1 MDIHE
6 YQAKEILA
14 SFGVTIP
21 RGGIV
26 YSPETAENKAREIGG
41 SKWVVKAQI
50 HSGAR
55 GKAGGVI
62 VCNSPLEVAQATD
75 KLLGKKLVT
84 NQTGPQGKIVNRIY
98 IEEATDIEKELYLG
112 LVFDRSSESIMIV
125 ASTEGGMSVEEIAK
139 EKPDSIIRS
148 KIEVAVGIQDFQARE
163 LAFGLGIEPEL
174 VRRVS
179 ETIIGCAKAF
189 SELDA
194 TMVEVNPLVIS
205 KQKQI
210 LALDCKMSFDNNAMF
225 RRDKVSELR
234 DKTQEDEKEVYASDR
249 GLNYVSLDGNIGN
262 IINGAGLAMASMDM
276 IKLAGGEPA
285 NFLDVGGGATPEKIV
300 KAFRLITMD
309 KKVKVILV
317 NIFAG
322 INRCDWVAEGIVTWL
337 WGGYSVDNPTL
348 TRFFTLHYLI
358 PFLILGL
365 VVLHIWAL
373 HIPGNNNPVGID
385 IKKPSKDT
393 VPFHP
398 YIVIKDG
405 FALLMFMIVF
415 AFFVFYTPN
424 ILGHADNY
432 IEANPLVTPAHIV
445 PEWYLL
451 PFYAILRS
459 VPDKLLGVIAMLSAI
474 LILAALP
481 WLDTSKIRSA
491 VFRPL
496 YKQFYW
502 ILVADVLILGYV
514 GAMPAEGLYLLIARI
529 ATAYYFLHFLVVL
542 PILGFKERTTP
553 VPLSITEPIL
563 GGSPN
568 LATVKKKDNLK
579 DQ

>member
-6 YQAKEILA
+6 YQAKEILS

-26 YSPETAENKAREIGG
+26 YSPENAENKAREIGG

-55 GKAGGVI
+55 GKAGGII

-84 NQTGPQGKIVNRIY
+84 NQTGPEGKIVNRIY

-112 LVFDRSSESIMIV
+112 LVFDRSSESIMVV

-139 EKPDSIIRS
+139 EKPETIIRS
-148 KIEVAVGIQDFQARE
+148 KIEVAVGIQSFQARE
-163 LAFGLGIEPEL
+163 LAFGLGIDPEL
-174 VRRVS
+174 IARAS
-179 ETIIGCAKAF
+179 DTIIGCAKAF
-189 SELDA
+189 SELAA

-225 RRDKVSELR
+225 RRNKVSELR
-234 DKTQEDEKEVYASDR
+234 DKSQEDEKEVYASDR

-322 INRCDWVAEGIVTWL
+322 INRCDWVAEGIVQALEKIEVKVPLVIRLAGTNVEK
-337 WGGYSVDNPTL
+337 GNK
-348 TRFFTLHYLI
+348 
-358 PFLILGL
+358 IL
-365 VVLHIWAL
+365 
-373 HIPGNNNPVGID
+373 
-385 IKKPSKDT
+385 KDS
-393 VPFHP
+393 
-398 YIVIKDG
+398 
-405 FALLMFMIVF
+405 
-415 AFFVFYTPN
+415 N
-424 ILGHADNY
+424 INY
-432 IEANPLVTPAHIV
+432 IEASTLEEAANKAV
-445 PEWYLL
+445 
-451 PFYAILRS
+451 
-459 VPDKLLGVIAMLSAI
+459 
-474 LILAALP
+474 AAL
-481 WLDTSKIRSA
+481 K
-491 VFRPL
+491 
-496 YKQFYW
+496 
-502 ILVADVLILGYV
+502 
-514 GAMPAEGLYLLIARI
+514 
-529 ATAYYFLHFLVVL
+529 
-542 PILGFKERTTP
+542 
-553 VPLSITEPIL
+553 
-563 GGSPN
+563 
-568 LATVKKKDNLK
+568 
-579 DQ
+579 

>member
-6 YQAKEILA
+6 YQAKEILS

-26 YSPETAENKAREIGG
+26 YSPENAENKAREIGG

-55 GKAGGVI
+55 GKAGGII

-84 NQTGPQGKIVNRIY
+84 NQTGPEGKIVNRIY

-112 LVFDRSSESIMIV
+112 LVFDRSSESIMVV

-139 EKPDSIIRS
+139 EKPETIIRS
-148 KIEVAVGIQDFQARE
+148 KIEVAVGIQSFQARE
-163 LAFGLGIEPEL
+163 LAFGLGIDPEL
-174 VRRVS
+174 IARS
-179 ETIIGCAKAF
+179 SDTIIGCAKAF

-225 RRDKVSELR
+225 RRNKVSELR
-234 DKTQEDEKEVYASDR
+234 DKSQEDEKEVYASDR

-309 KKVKVILV
+309 IKVKVILV

-322 INRCDWVAEGIVTWL
+322 INRCDWVAEGIVQALEKIEVKVPLVIRLAGTNVEK
-337 WGGYSVDNPTL
+337 GNQ
-348 TRFFTLHYLI
+348 
-358 PFLILGL
+358 IL
-365 VVLHIWAL
+365 
-373 HIPGNNNPVGID
+373 
-385 IKKPSKDT
+385 KESK
-393 VPFHP
+393 
-398 YIVIKDG
+398 I
-405 FALLMFMIVF
+405 
-415 AFFVFYTPN
+415 
-424 ILGHADNY
+424 NY
-432 IEANPLVTPAHIV
+432 IEANTLEDAANKAV
-445 PEWYLL
+445 
-451 PFYAILRS
+451 
-459 VPDKLLGVIAMLSAI
+459 
-474 LILAALP
+474 AALN
-481 WLDTSKIRSA
+481 K
-491 VFRPL
+491 
-496 YKQFYW
+496 
-502 ILVADVLILGYV
+502 
-514 GAMPAEGLYLLIARI
+514 
-529 ATAYYFLHFLVVL
+529 
-542 PILGFKERTTP
+542 
-553 VPLSITEPIL
+553 
-563 GGSPN
+563 
-568 LATVKKKDNLK
+568 
-579 DQ
+579 

>member
-6 YQAKEILA
+6 YQAKEILS
-14 SFGVTIP
+14 SFGVSIP

-26 YSPETAENKAREIGG
+26 YSPENAENKAREIGG

-55 GKAGGVI
+55 GKAGGI
-62 VCNSPLEVAQATD
+62 IICNSPLEVAQATD

-84 NQTGPQGKIVNRIY
+84 NQTGPEGKIVNRIY

-112 LVFDRSSESIMIV
+112 LVFDRSSESIMVV

-139 EKPDSIIRS
+139 EKPETIIRS
-148 KIEVAVGIQDFQARE
+148 KIEVAVGIQNFQARE
-163 LAFGLGIEPEL
+163 LAFGLGIDPEL
-174 VRRVS
+174 IARAS
-179 ETIIGCAKAF
+179 DTIIGCAKAF

-225 RRDKVSELR
+225 RRNKVSELR

-249 GLNYVSLDGNIGN
+249 GLNYVSLEGNIGN

-322 INRCDWVAEGIVTWL
+322 INRCDWVAEGIVQALDKVEVKVPLVIRLAGTNVEK
-337 WGGYSVDNPTL
+337 GNK
-348 TRFFTLHYLI
+348 
-358 PFLILGL
+358 IL
-365 VVLHIWAL
+365 
-373 HIPGNNNPVGID
+373 
-385 IKKPSKDT
+385 KESK
-393 VPFHP
+393 
-398 YIVIKDG
+398 I
-405 FALLMFMIVF
+405 
-415 AFFVFYTPN
+415 
-424 ILGHADNY
+424 NY
-432 IEANPLVTPAHIV
+432 IEANTL
-445 PEWYLL
+445 EE
-451 PFYAILRS
+451 
-459 VPDKLLGVIAMLSAI
+459 
-474 LILAALP
+474 AAN
-481 WLDTSKIRSA
+481 KA
-491 VFRPL
+491 VE
-496 YKQFYW
+496 
-502 ILVADVLILGYV
+502 A
-514 GAMPAEGLYLLIARI
+514 
-529 ATAYYFLHFLVVL
+529 
-542 PILGFKERTTP
+542 
-553 VPLSITEPIL
+553 
-563 GGSPN
+563 
-568 LATVKKKDNLK
+568 LK
-579 DQ
+579 

>member
-6 YQAKEILA
+6 YQAKEILS
-14 SFGVTIP
+14 SFGVTVP

-26 YSPETAENKAREIGG
+26 YSPENAENKAREIGG

-55 GKAGGVI
+55 GKAGGII

-84 NQTGPQGKIVNRIY
+84 NQTGPEGKIVNRIY

-112 LVFDRSSESIMIV
+112 LVFDRSSESIMVV

-139 EKPDSIIRS
+139 EKPETIIRS
-148 KIEVAVGIQDFQARE
+148 KIEVAVGIQNFQARE
-163 LAFGLGIEPEL
+163 LAFGLGIDPEL
-174 VRRVS
+174 IARAS
-179 ETIIGCAKAF
+179 DTIIGCAKAF

-225 RRDKVSELR
+225 RRNKVSELR

-249 GLNYVSLDGNIGN
+249 GLNYVSLEGNIGN

-322 INRCDWVAEGIVTWL
+322 INRCDWVAEGIVQALVKVEVKVPLVIRLAGTNVEK
-337 WGGYSVDNPTL
+337 GNK
-348 TRFFTLHYLI
+348 
-358 PFLILGL
+358 ILK
-365 VVLHIWAL
+365 
-373 HIPGNNNPVGID
+373 D
-385 IKKPSKDT
+385 SK
-393 VPFHP
+393 
-398 YIVIKDG
+398 I
-405 FALLMFMIVF
+405 
-415 AFFVFYTPN
+415 
-424 ILGHADNY
+424 NY
-432 IEANPLVTPAHIV
+432 IEANTLEEAANKAV
-445 PEWYLL
+445 
-451 PFYAILRS
+451 
-459 VPDKLLGVIAMLSAI
+459 
-474 LILAALP
+474 AAL
-481 WLDTSKIRSA
+481 K
-491 VFRPL
+491 
-496 YKQFYW
+496 
-502 ILVADVLILGYV
+502 
-514 GAMPAEGLYLLIARI
+514 
-529 ATAYYFLHFLVVL
+529 
-542 PILGFKERTTP
+542 
-553 VPLSITEPIL
+553 
-563 GGSPN
+563 
-568 LATVKKKDNLK
+568 
-579 DQ
+579 

>member
-6 YQAKEILA
+6 YQAKEILS

-26 YSPETAENKAREIGG
+26 YSPENAENKAREIGG

-55 GKAGGVI
+55 GKAGGII

-84 NQTGPQGKIVNRIY
+84 NQTGPEGKIVNRIY

-112 LVFDRSSESIMIV
+112 LVFDRSSESIMVV

-139 EKPDSIIRS
+139 EKPETIIRS
-148 KIEVAVGIQDFQARE
+148 KIEVAVGIQSFQARE
-163 LAFGLGIEPEL
+163 LAFGLGIDPEL
-174 VRRVS
+174 IARAS
-179 ETIIGCAKAF
+179 DTIIGCAKAF
-189 SELDA
+189 NELDA

-225 RRDKVSELR
+225 RRNKVSELR
-234 DKTQEDEKEVYASDR
+234 DKSQEDEKEVYASDR

-322 INRCDWVAEGIVTWL
+322 INRCDWVAEGIVQALEKIEIKVPLVIRLAGTNVEK
-337 WGGYSVDNPTL
+337 GNK
-348 TRFFTLHYLI
+348 
-358 PFLILGL
+358 IL
-365 VVLHIWAL
+365 
-373 HIPGNNNPVGID
+373 
-385 IKKPSKDT
+385 KDS
-393 VPFHP
+393 
-398 YIVIKDG
+398 
-405 FALLMFMIVF
+405 
-415 AFFVFYTPN
+415 N
-424 ILGHADNY
+424 INY
-432 IEANPLVTPAHIV
+432 IEASTLEEAANKAV
-445 PEWYLL
+445 
-451 PFYAILRS
+451 
-459 VPDKLLGVIAMLSAI
+459 
-474 LILAALP
+474 AAL
-481 WLDTSKIRSA
+481 K
-491 VFRPL
+491 
-496 YKQFYW
+496 
-502 ILVADVLILGYV
+502 
-514 GAMPAEGLYLLIARI
+514 
-529 ATAYYFLHFLVVL
+529 
-542 PILGFKERTTP
+542 
-553 VPLSITEPIL
+553 
-563 GGSPN
+563 
-568 LATVKKKDNLK
+568 
-579 DQ
+579 